1 MTRARTTVTGADSE
15 SHTED
20 ATVTVGLED
29 NLNVSARHVRHH
41 GDAGL
46 QSGLRV
52 AGGLRCIYVLPHA
65 SALQRRL
72 GLEALQNLKC
82 FDPEPKKSGD
92 HLVVSRA
99 AIMVDAGGQ

>member
-1 MTRARTTVTGADSE
+1 MTRARTTGADSE

-29 NLNVSARHVRHH
+29 NLKESARHVQHH

-52 AGGLRCIYVLPHA
+52 GLRCIFVLPRA

-99 AIMVDAGGQ
+99 AIMVDASGQ